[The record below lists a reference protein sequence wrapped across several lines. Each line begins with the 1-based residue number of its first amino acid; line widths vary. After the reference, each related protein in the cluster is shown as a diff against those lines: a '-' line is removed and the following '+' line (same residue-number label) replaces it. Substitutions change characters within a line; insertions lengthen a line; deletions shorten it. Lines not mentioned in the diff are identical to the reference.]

1 MCCSLFL
8 AYAVLVSRHR
18 STCGAAAQLR
28 RIPAV
33 CGRCLVKVFMS
44 KIPYYYTSRVSL
56 EGRRKCD
63 QTNCYTR
70 RGVRTGSGR
79 KERQHTFTD
88 NSRTSQ
94 SEEQQDSCGRET
106 ALKNPLTKT
115 SQAYTAN
122 GTSEHVNSIESP
134 KDQNVD
140 RSRGRAGAV
149 DAVRGSRRS
158 CSAPLARSRRGE
170 RCA

>member
-44 KIPYYYTSRVSL
+44 KIPYCYTSRVSL

-106 ALKNPLTKT
+106 ALKKPHTEK
-115 SQAYTAN
+115 SEAYTAH
-122 GTSEHVNSIESP
+122 GT
-134 KDQNVD
+134 
-140 RSRGRAGAV
+140 RARGRLEPGQMPRPRAGPVPEVPGAV
-149 DAVRGSRRS
+149 GRHRA
-158 CSAPLARSRRGE
+158 
-170 RCA
+170 

>member
-1 MCCSLFL
+1 
-8 AYAVLVSRHR
+8 
-18 STCGAAAQLR
+18 
-28 RIPAV
+28 
-33 CGRCLVKVFMS
+33 MS
-44 KIPYYYTSRVSL
+44 KIPYCYTSRVSL

-122 GTSEHVNSIESP
+122 GTSEHAGSLESGQMP
-134 KDQNVD
+134 EVP
-140 RSRGRAGAV
+140 GAV
-149 DAVRGSRRS
+149 GRHRA
-158 CSAPLARSRRGE
+158 
-170 RCA
+170 